1 MIADAVDV
9 AFTVLAAAV
18 LWVALAGGVAAGLV
32 VGVCAWLAVRLR
44 ASRAAQA
51 PRAHP
56 APERPSAARLAPWA
70 YTQPLTYEE
79 VA

>member
-1 MIADAVDV
+1 MIADLVDV
-9 AFTVLAAAV
+9 AFTVIAAAV
-18 LWVALAGGVAAGLV
+18 MWVAVAGGVAAGLV
-32 VGVCAWLAVRLR
+32 VAVCAWLSARLR

-51 PRAHP
+51 PRVHP

-79 VA
+79 TA

>member
-1 MIADAVDV
+1 MIADLVDV
-9 AFTVLAAAV
+9 ACTVIAAAV
-18 LWVALAGGVAAGLV
+18 MWVAVAGGVAAGLV
-32 VGVCAWLAVRLR
+32 VGACAWLSARLR

-51 PRAHP
+51 PGVHP